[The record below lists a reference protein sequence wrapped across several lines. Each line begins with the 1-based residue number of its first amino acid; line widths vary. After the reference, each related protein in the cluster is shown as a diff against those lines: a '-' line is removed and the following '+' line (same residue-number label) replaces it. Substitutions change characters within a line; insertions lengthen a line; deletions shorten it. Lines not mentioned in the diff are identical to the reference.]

1 MSPESLAPCT
11 ALLTAR
17 QPLATACVIR
27 NPATRGVTPYGSWP
41 ARLSCSP
48 SFSFGLAPAKL
59 FWGWCADALRRTP
72 PFGADLLPCRR
83 RACAA
88 DASGRR
94 SQVHSLHRH
103 ARRGCGI
110 SFFAAAP
117 ARRSGGVFRISSR
130 RIRQMDSRATHPLSP
145 WRRRH
150 QHVPRPADHL
160 PDSDFGP
167 GFVEQHSDPRERIF
181 RDAAT
186 ARSRRGG
193 RFLLA
198 RPVPLLSFLGI
209 DTDSHGASDWH
220 LGP

>member
-1 MSPESLAPCT
+1 MRTE
-11 ALLTAR
+11 R

-110 SFFAAAP
+110 SFFAAA
-117 ARRSGGVFRISSR
+117 
-130 RIRQMDSRATHPLSP
+130 
-145 WRRRH
+145 
-150 QHVPRPADHL
+150 
-160 PDSDFGP
+160 
-167 GFVEQHSDPRERIF
+167 
-181 RDAAT
+181 T

-209 DTDSHGASDWH
+209 DADSHGASDWH